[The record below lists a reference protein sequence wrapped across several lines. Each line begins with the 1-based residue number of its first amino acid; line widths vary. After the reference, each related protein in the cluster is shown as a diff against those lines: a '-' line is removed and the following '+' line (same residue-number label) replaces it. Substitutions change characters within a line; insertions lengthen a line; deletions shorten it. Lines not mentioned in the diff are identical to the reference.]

1 MFIQPQISIF
11 DFPFK
16 SLARTLDLEIICGK
30 NNYYISIWSWMP
42 IKPRNRSLNSLTSFA
57 WTSKDVTTEGMS
69 WKTGSSIRPHWG
81 FPLVSFS
88 LGIWWP
94 SVVGYFVS
102 CFLCLQRERQVQYH
116 CCCGCIIITLFIH
129 CCCLF
134 LSFHSLPPHDRNPQI
149 QRSRLLNISP
159 GDFPGG
165 LVAPHFQCRGPRFD
179 PRSGH

>member
-11 DFPFK
+11 NFPFK

-30 NNYYISIWSWMP
+30 DNYCISIWSWMP
-42 IKPRNRSLNSLTSFA
+42 IEPRNRSLNSLTSFA
-57 WTSKDVTTEGMS
+57 RTSEDVRTEGMS

-88 LGIWWP
+88 LGIWWR

-102 CFLCLQRERQVQYH
+102 CFFCLYH

-129 CCCLF
+129 CCCLS
-134 LSFHSLPPHDRNPQI
+134 LLFHSLLPHDRNPQV

-159 GDFPGG
+159 RDFPGG